1 MPGIISGKKIKVPK
15 EIDDILGEDEDVLL
29 SFQQAGMGGKIT
41 GLESIVITDRRVI
54 KMHPKT
60 LGLRAQIEDHLYK
73 DRANVKLDKGMFR
86 SSISINMRFMAE
98 PVSIENIPKD
108 GANEAFKMIQN
119 GISGG
124 FGGGESVYPKDA
136 SSSSPENDI
145 IEQIRKLGELK
156 ESGIITDDEFQEKK
170 KDL

>member
-1 MPGIISGKKIKVPK
+1 MSGIISGKNIKVPK
-15 EIDDILGEDEDVLL
+15 EIEDILEVDEKVLL
-29 SFQQAGMGGKIT
+29 AFQEAGMGGKIT

-73 DRANVKLDKGMFR
+73 DMANVKLEKGMFR

-119 GISGG
+119 GISGA
-124 FGGGESVYPKDA
+124 FG
-136 SSSSPENDI
+136 I
-145 IEQIRKLGELK
+145 
-156 ESGIITDDEFQEKK
+156 
-170 KDL
+170 